1 MPPASIDQALRY
13 LQRDLPFNPTL
24 AQALATLTLH
34 LLYLQSTGDEINL
47 LKVVQ
52 ELDAIAV
59 KIGYQGDNQ
68 FPFSKD
74 DEFNYSFDQ

>member
-1 MPPASIDQALRY
+1 MPPSSIDDALRS
-13 LQRDLPFNPTL
+13 LQRDLPFNPIL

-34 LLYLQSTGDEINL
+34 LLYLQSTGDDINL

-52 ELDAIAV
+52 ELDAIV
-59 KIGYQGDNQ
+59 VRIGFEGDQ

-74 DEFNYSFDQ
+74 DDFNYSLEQ